1 MQFADPQFGMFR
13 SLSRRSPERRLQ
25 VWDRF
30 RRVNLVGD
38 EDPYVPEG
46 VTDLAPESARL
57 DAAVDV
63 ANERKPAFVVVCG
76 DLVNNIDDDE
86 QAAAF
91 QASMRRLDPS
101 IVLHCVPGNHDL
113 SHNFKRPVADGLSA
127 YRAAFGPDYYCFAVG
142 DALFLALNSETIY
155 DASEVVGEDKRQLAF
170 VADTLTS
177 TQMDAVRH
185 IVVLMH
191 RPLYVRPPGHTY
203 SGHIVQPPGRVA
215 LAALLRSAGKP
226 VTVFSGHLHQNR
238 YVDAAPISQVSS
250 GPIGFALRG
259 ESGFRKVSVV
269 GESVVHEYV
278 PIATNDAMTSAPR
291 G

>member
-127 YRAAFGPDYYCFAVG
+127 YRA
-142 DALFLALNSETIY
+142 
-155 DASEVVGEDKRQLAF
+155 
-170 VADTLTS
+170 
-177 TQMDAVRH
+177 
-185 IVVLMH
+185 
-191 RPLYVRPPGHTY
+191 
-203 SGHIVQPPGRVA
+203 
-215 LAALLRSAGKP
+215 
-226 VTVFSGHLHQNR
+226 
-238 YVDAAPISQVSS
+238 
-250 GPIGFALRG
+250 
-259 ESGFRKVSVV
+259 
-269 GESVVHEYV
+269 
-278 PIATNDAMTSAPR
+278 
-291 G
+291 

>member
-1 MQFADPQFGMFR
+1 
-13 SLSRRSPERRLQ
+13 
-25 VWDRF
+25 
-30 RRVNLVGD
+30 
-38 EDPYVPEG
+38 
-46 VTDLAPESARL
+46 
-57 DAAVDV
+57 
-63 ANERKPAFVVVCG
+63 
-76 DLVNNIDDDE
+76 
-86 QAAAF
+86 AAF
-91 QASMRRLDPS
+91 
-101 IVLHCVPGNHDL
+101 C
-113 SHNFKRPVADGLSA
+113 
-127 YRAAFGPDYYCFAVG
+127 PDYYCFAVG